1 MRIAVPGAPGWATAD
16 DSGNLPLTEAP
27 FQKVLVVGVDAVTI
41 HPQLEFLRAPMRAG
55 SVAAAAYELG
65 ISETTV
71 RQHRSAMYRRMGC
84 LDAARAPSWR
94 GTRRPGPDVARSDP
108 TGRGR

>member
-71 RQHRSAMYRRMGC
+71 RQHLSGLYRRIGC
-84 LDAARAPSWR
+84 LNAAQAAYWL
-94 GTRRPGPDVARSDP
+94 GTRQLGHDVARPDP
-108 TGRGR
+108 SGQGL